1 MRKSLRQSLL
11 LVLAM
16 AVVGI
21 LLYRSRGAIG
31 LEGFDWSRLWASVA
45 QARPLPLLL
54 SIVAIYAA
62 YAVRALRWARFS
74 CYQGRLGFSSLFS
87 ATLIG
92 FSAVFLLGR
101 AGEPIRPLLIARK
114 ERLPV
119 SSAFGIYVL
128 ERVFD
133 VAATVVIA
141 GLALL
146 AFSPA
151 SLAGESQ
158 ALLMTARTTG
168 IALLVGLLAVVAFLL
183 YFRLHGAEA
192 IERRLGDWH
201 HRPGWHARA
210 AGLFQGFSEGLR
222 AIRTFGDLLMA
233 LWYTAIH
240 WAVIAA
246 IYYWVQQSFP
256 GRLGELSF
264 TAALLVLAFTMV
276 GSTVQLPGVGGGS
289 QLASFLA
296 FTVVFGVE
304 KEPAAAA
311 SVVLWLVTFAACI
324 VAGVPLL
331 IREGWSMGEL
341 RRLAREEKEAEALGT
356 HVSLEKA
363 PSGSGEVQP

>member
-1 MRKSLRQSLL
+1 
-11 LVLAM
+11 
-16 AVVGI
+16 
-21 LLYRSRGAIG
+21 
-31 LEGFDWSRLWASVA
+31 
-45 QARPLPLLL
+45 
-54 SIVAIYAA
+54 
-62 YAVRALRWARFS
+62 
-74 CYQGRLGFSSLFS
+74 
-87 ATLIG
+87 
-92 FSAVFLLGR
+92 
-101 AGEPIRPLLIARK
+101 
-114 ERLPV
+114 
-119 SSAFGIYVL
+119 
-128 ERVFD
+128 

-146 AFSPA
+146 VFSPA
-151 SLAGESQ
+151 SLVGESQ

-168 IALLVGLLAVVAFLL
+168 IVLLVGLLAMVVFLL
-183 YFRLHGAEA
+183 YFRLHGAQALES
-192 IERRLGDWH
+192 RLGDWH

-341 RRLAREEKEAEALGT
+341 RRLAREEKEAETLGT

-363 PSGSGEVQP
+363 PSGSGEVRP